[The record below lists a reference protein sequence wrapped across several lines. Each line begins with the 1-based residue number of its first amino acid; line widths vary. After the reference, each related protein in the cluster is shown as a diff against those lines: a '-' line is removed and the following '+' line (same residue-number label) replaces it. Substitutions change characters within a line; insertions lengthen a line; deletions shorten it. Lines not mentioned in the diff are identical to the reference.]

1 MIKEITL
8 QLVPQYSDAEA
19 RSIAILLMCNITGLS
34 YTELLIHT
42 PSLNEEQEEELRKKI
57 ERVKKNEPLQYI
69 LGETIFFGRRFK
81 CDRRALIPRPETEEL
96 IDWIINDASNNTNI
110 SILDI
115 GCGSGC
121 IAITLAKE
129 LKNSIVTA
137 LDISKEAISLTEEN
151 CKINNCQVE
160 CINDDI
166 FNFSDAQ
173 YDIIVSNPP
182 YICDNEAAD
191 IESNVIDYEPHL
203 ALFVPDNSPLKFY
216 EKITEYAARNLR
228 SRGKLYFE
236 INRKYGKEMQLLL
249 EKFGFINIELRKDI
263 SNNDRM
269 IKGEKR

>member
-8 QLVPQYSDAEA
+8 QLVPQYSDSEA
-19 RSIAILLMCNITGLS
+19 RSIAILLMCKITGLS
-34 YTELLIHT
+34 YTELLVHT

-57 ERVKKNEPLQYI
+57 ERLKKNEPLQYV
-69 LGETIFFGRRFK
+69 LGEITFYGRRFK
-81 CDRRALIPRPETEEL
+81 CDQRALIPRPETEEL
-96 IDWIINDASNNTNI
+96 TDWIINDVSNDGNMR
-110 SILDI
+110 ILDI

-129 LKNSIVTA
+129 LKNSTLTA

>member
-8 QLVPQYSDAEA
+8 QLVPQYSDSEA

-42 PSLNEEQEEELRKKI
+42 PSLNEEQKEELRKKI
-57 ERVKKNEPLQYI
+57 ERLKKNEPLQYV
-69 LGETIFFGRRFK
+69 LGETIFYGRRFK
-81 CDRRALIPRPETEEL
+81 CDQRALIPRPETEEL
-96 IDWIINDASNNTNI
+96 TDWIINDASNNTNV

-151 CKINNCQVE
+151 CTINNCQLE
-160 CINDDI
+160 CINEDI
-166 FNFSDAQ
+166 FNFSDTQ

-182 YICDNEAAD
+182 YICDKEAANM
-191 IESNVIDYEPHL
+191 ESNVIDHEPHL
-203 ALFVPDNSPLKFY
+203 ALFVPDSSPLKFY

>member
-57 ERVKKNEPLQYI
+57 ERVKKNEPLQYV
-69 LGETIFFGRRFK
+69 LGETTFYGRRFK
-81 CDRRALIPRPETEEL
+81 CDQRALIPRPETEEL
-96 IDWIINDASNNTNI
+96 IDWIINDVSNDGNI
-110 SILDI
+110 RILDI

-129 LKNSIVTA
+129 LKNSTVTA

-151 CKINNCQVE
+151 CKMNNCQVE
-160 CINDDI
+160 CINEDI
-166 FNFSDAQ
+166 FNFSDTQ

-182 YICDNEAAD
+182 YICDYEAANM
-191 IESNVIDYEPHL
+191 ESNVIDYEPHL

>member
-8 QLVPQYSDAEA
+8 QLVPQYSDSEA
-19 RSIAILLMCNITGLS
+19 RSIAILLMCKITGLS

-42 PSLNEEQEEELRKKI
+42 PSLNEEQKEELRKKI
-57 ERVKKNEPLQYI
+57 ERLKKNEPLQYV
-69 LGETIFFGRRFK
+69 LGETTFYGRRFK
-81 CDRRALIPRPETEEL
+81 CDQRALIPRPETEEL
-96 IDWIINDASNNTNI
+96 TDWIINDVSNDGNI
-110 SILDI
+110 RILDI

-129 LKNSIVTA
+129 LKHSIVTA
-137 LDISKEAISLTEEN
+137 LDISEEAISLTEEN

-160 CINDDI
+160 CINGDI

-263 SNNDRM
+263 SNNERM

>member
-8 QLVPQYSDAEA
+8 QLVPQYSDSEA

-57 ERVKKNEPLQYI
+57 ERLKKNEPLQYV
-69 LGETIFFGRRFK
+69 LGETIFYGRRFK
-81 CDRRALIPRPETEEL
+81 CDQRALIPRPETEEL
-96 IDWIINDASNNTNI
+96 IDWIINDASNNTNV

-129 LKNSIVTA
+129 LKNSTVTA

-151 CKINNCQVE
+151 CKMNNCQVE
-160 CINDDI
+160 CINEDI
-166 FNFSDAQ
+166 FNFSDTQ

-182 YICDNEAAD
+182 YICDYEAANM
-191 IESNVIDYEPHL
+191 ESNVIDYEPHL

>member
-8 QLVPQYSDAEA
+8 QLVPQYSDSEA
-19 RSIAILLMCNITGLS
+19 RSIAILLMCKITGLS
-34 YTELLIHT
+34 YTELLVHT
-42 PSLNEEQEEELRKKI
+42 PSLNEEQKEELRKKI
-57 ERVKKNEPLQYI
+57 ERVKKNEPLQYV
-69 LGETIFFGRRFK
+69 LGETIFYGRRFK
-81 CDRRALIPRPETEEL
+81 CDQRALIPRPETEEL
-96 IDWIINDASNNTNI
+96 TDWIINDVSNDGNI
-110 SILDI
+110 RILDI

-151 CKINNCQVE
+151 CTINNCQVE
-160 CINDDI
+160 CINEDI

-203 ALFVPDNSPLKFY
+203 ALFVPDNLPLKFY

>member
-57 ERVKKNEPLQYI
+57 ERVKKNEPLQYV
-69 LGETIFFGRRFK
+69 LGETIFYGRRFK
-81 CDRRALIPRPETEEL
+81 CDQRALIPRPETEEL
-96 IDWIINDASNNTNI
+96 TDWIINDVSNEGNI
-110 SILDI
+110 RILDI

-129 LKNSIVTA
+129 LKNSTVTA

-151 CKINNCQVE
+151 CNMNNCQVE
-160 CINDDI
+160 CINEDI
-166 FNFSDAQ
+166 FNFTDTQ

-182 YICDNEAAD
+182 YICDYEAANM
-191 IESNVIDYEPHL
+191 ESNVIDYEPHL

>member
-8 QLVPQYSDAEA
+8 QLVPQYSDSEA

-57 ERVKKNEPLQYI
+57 ERLKKNEPLQYV
-69 LGETIFFGRRFK
+69 LGETIFYGRRFK

-96 IDWIINDASNNTNI
+96 IDWIINDASNNTNV

-129 LKNSIVTA
+129 LKNSTVTA

>member
-57 ERVKKNEPLQYI
+57 ERVKKNEPLQYV
-69 LGETIFFGRRFK
+69 LGETTFYGRRFK

-96 IDWIINDASNNTNI
+96 IDWIINDVSNDGNI
-110 SILDI
+110 RILDI

-129 LKNSIVTA
+129 LKNSTVTA

-191 IESNVIDYEPHL
+191 MESNVIDYEPHL

-228 SRGKLYFE
+228 SRGKLFFE

>member
-8 QLVPQYSDAEA
+8 QLVPQYSDSEA

-57 ERVKKNEPLQYI
+57 ERVKKNEPLQYV
-69 LGETIFFGRRFK
+69 LGETTFYGRRFK
-81 CDRRALIPRPETEEL
+81 CDQRALIPRPETEEL
-96 IDWIINDASNNTNI
+96 IDWIINDVSNDGNI
-110 SILDI
+110 RILDI

-129 LKNSIVTA
+129 LKHSTVTA
-137 LDISKEAISLTEEN
+137 LDISEEAISLTEEN
-151 CKINNCQVE
+151 CKINNCKVE

-182 YICDNEAAD
+182 YICDNEAVD

>member
-57 ERVKKNEPLQYI
+57 ERVKKNEPLQYV
-69 LGETIFFGRRFK
+69 LGETIFYGRRFK
-81 CDRRALIPRPETEEL
+81 CDQRALIPRPETEEL
-96 IDWIINDASNNTNI
+96 IDWIINDVSNDGNI
-110 SILDI
+110 RILDI

-121 IAITLAKE
+121 IAITLSKE
-129 LKNSIVTA
+129 IKNSIVTA
-137 LDISKEAISLTEEN
+137 LDISEEAISLTEEN
-151 CKINNCQVE
+151 CKINSCQVE

-182 YICDNEAAD
+182 YICDNEAANM
-191 IESNVIDYEPHL
+191 ESNVIDYEPHL

>member
-8 QLVPQYSDAEA
+8 QLVPQYSDSEA

-69 LGETIFFGRRFK
+69 LGETTFYGRRFK
-81 CDRRALIPRPETEEL
+81 CDQRALIPRPETEEL
-96 IDWIINDASNNTNI
+96 TDWIINDVSNDGNI
-110 SILDI
+110 RILDI

-129 LKNSIVTA
+129 LKHSIVTA

-236 INRKYGKEMQLLL
+236 ISRKYGKEMQLLL

>member
-57 ERVKKNEPLQYI
+57 ERVKKNEPLQYV
-69 LGETIFFGRRFK
+69 LGETIFYGRRFK
-81 CDRRALIPRPETEEL
+81 CDQRALIPRPETEEL
-96 IDWIINDASNNTNI
+96 IDWIINDVSNDGNI
-110 SILDI
+110 RILDI

-129 LKNSIVTA
+129 LKNSTVTA

-182 YICDNEAAD
+182 YICDNEAVN

>member
-57 ERVKKNEPLQYI
+57 ERVKKNEPLQYV
-69 LGETIFFGRRFK
+69 LGETIFYGRRFK
-81 CDRRALIPRPETEEL
+81 CDQRALIPRPETEEL
-96 IDWIINDASNNTNI
+96 IDWIINDVSNDGNI
-110 SILDI
+110 RILDI

-121 IAITLAKE
+121 IAITLSKE
-129 LKNSIVTA
+129 IKNSTVTA
-137 LDISKEAISLTEEN
+137 LDISEEAISLTEEN
-151 CKINNCQVE
+151 CKINSCQVE

-182 YICDNEAAD
+182 YICDNEAVN

>member
-34 YTELLIHT
+34 HTELLIHT

-57 ERVKKNEPLQYI
+57 ERVKKNEPLQYV
-69 LGETIFFGRRFK
+69 LGETIFYGRRFK
-81 CDRRALIPRPETEEL
+81 CDQRALIPRPETEEL
-96 IDWIINDASNNTNI
+96 IDWIINDVSNDGNI
-110 SILDI
+110 RILDI

-129 LKNSIVTA
+129 LKNSTVTA

-182 YICDNEAAD
+182 YICDNEAVD

>member
-8 QLVPQYSDAEA
+8 QLVPQYSDSEA

-57 ERVKKNEPLQYI
+57 ERVKKNEPLQYV
-69 LGETIFFGRRFK
+69 LGETTFYGRRFK
-81 CDRRALIPRPETEEL
+81 CDQRALIPRPETEEL
-96 IDWIINDASNNTNI
+96 TDWIINDVSNDGNI
-110 SILDI
+110 RILDI

-121 IAITLAKE
+121 IAITLSKE
-129 LKNSIVTA
+129 IKNSIVTA
-137 LDISKEAISLTEEN
+137 LDISEEAISLTEEN

-166 FNFSDAQ
+166 FKFSDAQ
-173 YDIIVSNPP
+173 YNIIVSNPP

-191 IESNVIDYEPHL
+191 MESNVIDYEPHL

>member
-8 QLVPQYSDAEA
+8 QLVPQYSDSEA

-57 ERVKKNEPLQYI
+57 ERIKKNEPLQYV
-69 LGETIFFGRRFK
+69 LRETTFYGRRFK
-81 CDRRALIPRPETEEL
+81 CDQRALIPRPETEEL
-96 IDWIINDASNNTNI
+96 TDWIINDVSNDGNI
-110 SILDI
+110 RILDI

-129 LKNSIVTA
+129 LKHSTVTA
-137 LDISKEAISLTEEN
+137 LDISEEAISLTEEN

>member
-8 QLVPQYSDAEA
+8 QLVPQYSDSEA

-42 PSLNEEQEEELRKKI
+42 PSLNEKQEEELRKKI
-57 ERVKKNEPLQYI
+57 ERLKKNEPLQYV
-69 LGETIFFGRRFK
+69 LGETTFYGRRFK
-81 CDRRALIPRPETEEL
+81 CDQRALIPRPETEEL
-96 IDWIINDASNNTNI
+96 IDWIINDVSNDGNI
-110 SILDI
+110 RILDI

-129 LKNSIVTA
+129 LKNSTVTA

-151 CKINNCQVE
+151 CKMNNCQVE
-160 CINDDI
+160 CINEDI
-166 FNFSDAQ
+166 FNFSDTQ

-182 YICDNEAAD
+182 YICDYEAANM
-191 IESNVIDYEPHL
+191 ESNVIDYEPHL